1 MELEYNLIEK
11 FADPD
16 LMMGMSV
23 ADKLKAT
30 AVTGLMGLGVTFI
43 VLIVLMLIITLL
55 RRQISRYEMNLEYRR
70 QVQRARKLRR
80 AKLYKCQEAER
91 HGFETVGRAVRGAH
105 IENPAPPAACV
116 PAVNGRRDDAP
127 DEETAA
133 VIMAAICA
141 YEGRPA
147 DEIRIRKIVRRPY
160 EEAAWRA
167 GAGDG
172 FGEQEGWNR

>member
-55 RRQISRYEMNLEYRR
+55 RRQISRYEMNLEYAAVRYS
-70 QVQRARKLRR
+70 VPEKLRR
-80 AKLYKCQEAER
+80 AEAL
-91 HGFETVGRAVRGAH
+91 
-105 IENPAPPAACV
+105 
-116 PAVNGRRDDAP
+116 
-127 DEETAA
+127 
-133 VIMAAICA
+133 
-141 YEGRPA
+141 
-147 DEIRIRKIVRRPY
+147 
-160 EEAAWRA
+160 
-167 GAGDG
+167 
-172 FGEQEGWNR
+172 

>member
-16 LMMGMSV
+16 LMMEMSV
-23 ADKLKAT
+23 ADKLKA
-30 AVTGLMGLGVTFI
+30 ASVTGLMGLVVTFI
-43 VLIVLMLIITLL
+43 VLIALMLIILLL
-55 RRQISRYEMNLEYRR
+55 RRQISRYEMNSEYRR

-80 AKLYKCQEAER
+80 AKLSKRKEGGQ
-91 HGFETVGRAVRGAH
+91 HGFETVEKTIRSAPM
-105 IENPAPPAACV
+105 ENSAPSASFLTA
-116 PAVNGRRDDAP
+116 GDEGTQDEP
-127 DEETAA
+127 DEETIA

-147 DEIRIRKIVRRPY
+147 DEIRIRKIQRRPY
-160 EEAAWRA
+160 ETAVWRA
-167 GAGDG
+167 GADEE

>member
-55 RRQISRYEMNLEYRR
+55 RRQISRCEMNLEYRR
-70 QVQRARKLRR
+70 QVQRARK
-80 AKLYKCQEAER
+80 AETCEAL
-91 HGFETVGRAVRGAH
+91 
-105 IENPAPPAACV
+105 
-116 PAVNGRRDDAP
+116 
-127 DEETAA
+127 
-133 VIMAAICA
+133 
-141 YEGRPA
+141 
-147 DEIRIRKIVRRPY
+147 
-160 EEAAWRA
+160 
-167 GAGDG
+167 
-172 FGEQEGWNR
+172 